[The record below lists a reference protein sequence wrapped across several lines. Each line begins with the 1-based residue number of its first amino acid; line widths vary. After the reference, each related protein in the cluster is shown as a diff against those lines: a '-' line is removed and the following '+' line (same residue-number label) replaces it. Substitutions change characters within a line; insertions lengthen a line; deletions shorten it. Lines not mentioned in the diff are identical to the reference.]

1 MAMDPALAVAPVMTT
16 GVVVPKL
23 KVGGGKGP
31 ELVGADV
38 TAAVRATDP
47 VKPLAGVT
55 VIVETLPVPVPS
67 TTLTLVALM
76 ANVGPTLDASSRIA
90 F

>member
-1 MAMDPALAVAPVMTT
+1 MAIDPALADALVMTT

-23 KVGGGKGP
+23 KVGGGKGA
-31 ELVGADV
+31 ELAGAEV

-55 VIVETLPVPVPS
+55 VMVETLPVIAPS

-90 F
+90 L